1 MPFELVSTQ
10 LMAYQMY
17 TFIAVV
23 LGCALVKTSW
33 SKSHK
38 RNPKNLPLPPGPKGY
53 PVIGNLFDVP
63 NPLDS
68 PHIVY
73 DQWFKKYGD
82 MIYIEV
88 LGQSLLILGS
98 LQRATDLLDKR
109 SSNYSDRM
117 RMPMVL
123 ELMNWVYNMAFLP
136 YGQWWRRHRKAFNE
150 HFHRNIVHKYYPI
163 QQREIRTFLYRLLR
177 TPDNFMHHIRHTF
190 SSTIMGIAYGITVED
205 SADPYI
211 SNAEKALE
219 GLVEAGIPGTFLVDL
234 IPALLYVPAWLPGAG
249 FKKKA
254 AYWSKINDDVIN
266 KPFEYIENELRND
279 RVVVPSVTTSLISRL
294 PDKSDPLY
302 FEERK
307 IAQHTAA
314 VAYIGGADTTVSTVQ
329 SFFLAMA
336 MYPEA
341 QKKAQAEL
349 DAVVGSHRLPDFG
362 DRKSLPY
369 INAVVKE
376 SMRWNQVLP
385 LSIGHMASEDDEYD
399 GYFIPRGT
407 VVLANGWSIL
417 HDPEVF
423 SEPMKFEPDRYLKN
437 GKLDPS
443 VRSPDCAAF
452 GYGRR
457 ICPGRHLSDNSL
469 YLIVSS
475 VLSVYDIEPSIDKLG
490 KPIKLEPNFAGG
502 FLSYPVPFQCSIKP
516 RSTSAEQLIRDIV
529 ELDR

>member
-1 MPFELVSTQ
+1 MPLDLLSTVSAR
-10 LMAYQMY
+10 LLAHPLY
-17 TFIAVV
+17 TLIAAALGYVFVV
-23 LGCALVKTSW
+23 RGVW
-33 SKSHK
+33 NKSRK
-38 RNPKNLPLPPGPKGY
+38 RNPNNLPLPPGPKGY
-53 PVIGNLFDVP
+53 PIIGNLFDVP
-63 NPLDS
+63 QPVNN

-82 MIYIEV
+82 MIYVEV

-98 LQRATDLLDKR
+98 LQRANDLLDKR

-117 RMPMVL
+117 RMPMIL
-123 ELMNWVYNMAFLP
+123 ELMNWGYNMAFLP

-150 HFHRNIVHKYYPI
+150 HFHQNIVHIYHPTQI
-163 QQREIRTFLYRLLR
+163 REIRVFLHRLLVS
-177 TPDNFMHHIRHTF
+177 PDNFMHHIRHAL
-190 SSTIMGIAYGITVED
+190 SSIIMGVAYGITVKD
-205 SADPYI
+205 SSDPYI
-211 SNAEKALE
+211 SNAEKALQ
-219 GLVEAGIPGTFLVDL
+219 GVVEAGIPGAFLVDL
-234 IPALLYVPAWLPGAG
+234 IPALLYVPAWFPGAG

-266 KPFEYIENELRND
+266 KPFEYIENELKHN
-279 RVVVPSVTTSLISRL
+279 RVVVPSVTTSLISHL

-302 FEERK
+302 SEERQ
-307 IAQHTAA
+307 IAKHTTA

-336 MYPEA
+336 MYPDA
-341 QKKAQAEL
+341 QRNAQAEL
-349 DAVVGSHRLPDFG
+349 DAVVGSHRLPDFS
-362 DRKSLPY
+362 DRDSLPY
-369 INAVVKE
+369 INAVIKE

-385 LSIGHMASEDDEYD
+385 LAIGHMATEDDEYD

-407 VVLANGWSIL
+407 VVMANGWSIL

-423 SEPMKFEPDRYLKN
+423 SEPMKYKPERYLKN

-457 ICPGRHLSDNSL
+457 IYPGRHLSDNSL

-475 VLSVYDIEPSIDKLG
+475 VLSVYNI
-490 KPIKLEPNFAGG
+490 KPPLDEHGNPIQLKPNFAGG
-502 FLSYPVPFQCSIKP
+502 FLS
-516 RSTSAEQLIRDIV
+516 
-529 ELDR
+529 